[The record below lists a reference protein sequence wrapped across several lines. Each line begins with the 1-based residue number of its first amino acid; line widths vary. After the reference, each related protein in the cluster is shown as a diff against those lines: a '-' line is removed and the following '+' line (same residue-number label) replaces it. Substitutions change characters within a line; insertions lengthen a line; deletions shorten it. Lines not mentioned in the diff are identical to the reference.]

1 MKEIKEAVK
10 KFLAKAGSWS
20 LRKDAI
26 SRKVQGV
33 AASIV
38 VEAVASYLEYLF
50 KIISGWLNNLIFN
63 IKEHIFSIDKISFFW
78 KKMPLGLS

>member
-1 MKEIKEAVK
+1 MKETKEAIE

-26 SRKVQGV
+26 SRKVQGE

-38 VEAVASYLEYLF
+38 VEAVVSYLEYL
-50 KIISGWLNNLIFN
+50 SLVGCHLWGRTELDTT
-63 IKEHIFSIDKISFFW
+63 EAT
-78 KKMPLGLS
+78 

>member
-38 VEAVASYLEYLF
+38 VEAVASYLEYL
-50 KIISGWLNNLIFN
+50 SLVGRRLWCRT
-63 IKEHIFSIDKISFFW
+63 ESD
-78 KKMPLGLS
+78 MTEAT